1 MRVTRHPFRS
11 DSTARIA
18 SSEHNRASAVIKR
31 KSQNGESHHYIIRGG
46 IEGRERLRV
55 LARVMRPT
63 TLNLFDRVE
72 IKSGMA
78 CLDVGCGGGD
88 VTFELADLVGPKGR
102 VVGWDIDETK
112 LELARREA
120 EERQQGNVE
129 FRLLD
134 ISESDGVPEFDVVYA
149 RFLLTHLVDP
159 AGALAKML
167 RVVQPNG
174 LVILEDI
181 DFTGYF
187 CHPYSAAFWR
197 YIELYTQ
204 TARRRGGDPNIGQR
218 LPGMLVEAGI
228 ERVKINVVQRAALDG
243 EVKIINPLTMENIV
257 DSVLAEGLASR
268 AELDI
273 LIDEL
278 YEFSRNPRT
287 IASIPRIV
295 QAWGH
300 LAN

>member
-1 MRVTRHPFRS
+1 
-11 DSTARIA
+11 
-18 SSEHNRASAVIKR
+18 
-31 KSQNGESHHYIIRGG
+31 
-46 IEGRERLRV
+46 
-55 LARVMRPT
+55 
-63 TLNLFDRVE
+63 
-72 IKSGMA
+72 MA

-102 VVGWDIDETK
+102 VVGWDIDEAK

-120 EERQQGNVE
+120 KERNHGNVE

-134 ISESDGVPEFDVVYA
+134 IGESDGAPEFDVVYA

-159 AGALAKML
+159 VGALARML
-167 RVVQPNG
+167 RLVQPNG

-218 LPGMLVEAGI
+218 LPGMLLEAGI
-228 ERVKINVVQRAALDG
+228 EQVQINVVQRAAFDG

-257 DSVLAEGLASR
+257 DSVLAEGLASK
-268 AELDI
+268 AELDT

-295 QAWGH
+295 QAWGQ
-300 LAN
+300 LGN

>member
-1 MRVTRHPFRS
+1 
-11 DSTARIA
+11 
-18 SSEHNRASAVIKR
+18 
-31 KSQNGESHHYIIRGG
+31 
-46 IEGRERLRV
+46 
-55 LARVMRPT
+55 
-63 TLNLFDRVE
+63 
-72 IKSGMA
+72 MA

-102 VVGWDIDETK
+102 VVGWDIDEAK

-120 EERQQGNVE
+120 AETQYDNVE

-134 ISESDGVPEFDVVYA
+134 IGESDGAPEFDVVYA

-159 AGALAKML
+159 AGALARML
-167 RVVQPNG
+167 RLVQPNG

-204 TARRRGGDPNIGQR
+204 TARRRGGDPNIGPR
-218 LPGMLVEAGI
+218 LPGMLLEAGI
-228 ERVKINVVQRAALDG
+228 EQVQINVVQRAAFDG

-257 DSVLAEGLASR
+257 DSVLAEGLASK
-268 AELDI
+268 AELDT

-300 LAN
+300 LGN